1 MPFEGSLTSPAPQP
15 SPSPSPSSSSSVS
28 SSSSS
33 SPSPIKQPRRKRRR
47 LQGPDADPETALEG
61 VETEEEEP
69 ASSPDEELRAALIR
83 TEVDIPE
90 LIRSSRL
97 ATAIRQ
103 PRTQL
108 ATNLSPLYKLDDI
121 YQDITSKA
129 LVLGLGAVLKH
140 LGGRALRVA
149 TMCSGTESPL
159 LAMELV
165 QQNLRKHFDTTFN
178 FRHLFSAEIVPFK
191 QAYIERNFHPKVMF
205 RDVTELRD
213 RVAQTVYGS
222 LEKIPKNA
230 DLLIAGFACV
240 DFSNLNNNRKTL
252 DQNGE
257 SGGTFWGIIRY
268 ARAYRPRMVIL
279 ENVRSAPWDA
289 IKEHWNEINYYSVY
303 LGVDTKSYYL
313 PQTRE
318 RGYLFCVDRELMKKG
333 NFSEGHMLRWS
344 AVFEGF
350 QRPASSPAGM
360 FLIDAD
366 DRRLGQIEQDVIGKT
381 SCNPREWSRYQIRH
395 QSYRNDQKLGD
406 ERPVSKSKDQG
417 ICQMPDFYWHG
428 WARSL
433 PERVWETL
441 DINYLRKL
449 AELEGYDM
457 NYKERYLELS
467 QGVDRDG
474 DCRAFGIVGCI
485 TPSGIPYVTTR
496 GGPICGLEALAL
508 QGLPLDRLSLS
519 RESKR
524 DLHGLAGNAM
534 SSTVVG
540 CAILAALIV
549 GHGVLKKGEAV
560 PTPEHTIHRD
570 KDLSPR
576 AEYSQVPCF
585 VPVNPDGKMVS
596 PSLLAQSAT
605 SARYCMCERQ
615 FATRQ
620 AILRCTLCG
629 HTSCADCA
637 GNPSHAYE
645 RCPGLERSSPL
656 DFAGRLMRTLPMRL
670 VVYGISVEAYSC
682 FEQENPSIASRDWG
696 EFMEAVL
703 KTVGD
708 ELRFSNSKRSELW
721 TVSYEGQHS
730 TLELLIGS
738 TGLEWLLFAMAPSS
752 EPSLSFL
759 REVLLHP
766 IARMTPKP
774 GTLLEG
780 DWEICSPISSV
791 PSTEARCGLKKDEF
805 ANSVVWNVKNLDVD
819 IRGLYKLL
827 PDCGTANG
835 CLHKREASGSMPAV
849 YLFLDPTKLGIARH
863 DTFVFSLEHRRNAG
877 YSKRH
882 TLAEVSHKWRSR
894 DLQDDPQTANVFY
907 RRWYKAPAVAL
918 HIYAPDA
925 PIDCYHLKPWTV
937 ISVENAGCIDA
948 NITLVSVTAPAAALE
963 SLWSKGPW
971 EVADPM
977 SSPSLMR
984 EFSWLLQKVSGISIF
999 QTWNAVVHENQH
1011 KGGPEPCPSC
1021 VPPKPQMIWG
1031 RDGAGKVKAYEDF
1044 HGAAVYERRMKLR
1057 PPAFLIF
1064 HCVDDENV
1072 GHFHITLNVQTLLHQ
1087 AYVRLLGHN
1096 VVEDVSFHWRLV
1108 PNYLDARE
1116 FAFPKFVL
1124 ANNRADAETSQ
1135 PPEFR
1140 FSLRP
1145 EQLRSLGW
1153 MIKQEGENVEP
1164 FIEQEI
1170 EESFIPSLM
1179 WRAEGR
1185 VTTPK
1190 VVRGGVL
1197 ADEVGYGKTAIIL
1210 GLIDA
1215 QHNGSPP
1222 HMSETVPEHIPT
1234 TATLIV
1240 APQLMLQ
1247 QWKSEIHKFLGNRY
1261 RVLVIHSSLA
1271 LSKQTVGD
1279 FQQADIILV
1288 SWSILNSSLYFRRLQ
1303 RFTGVP
1309 KIPNGPGRRFD
1320 DWFQGAR
1327 DALKGQVKI
1336 LTDHG
1341 TAALL
1346 DSIRLRW
1353 KRMEESEERYTY
1365 IPSQRLRGQRYADA
1379 NRDKNT
1385 EEESD
1390 YADISSADD
1399 SSDASDDENPD
1410 KLRANID
1417 RCIRLRSRTH
1427 VHSDNHIDE
1436 DAESSTES
1444 ADDIAKDFL
1453 SKENDLAPDLLKI
1466 PLFHAFAF
1474 DRLVIDEF
1482 TYVNTSQLVSLQT
1495 IQARSKWAL
1504 SGTPPLNDAPDVNT
1518 TASLLGVHL
1527 GADDD
1532 DERSEN
1538 TRVKTIRKQR
1548 SDAEA
1553 FESFRTPRT
1562 EAWHRSRH
1570 ELAQRFLD
1578 RFMRKNIAEI
1588 DEIPFVEHI
1597 VLAPQSLAE
1606 RTVYLELYS
1615 QIMAC
1620 SGQLRKT
1627 GRAAY
1632 GSDQAWRVDEMINS
1646 SETPEEALL
1655 KQCTSLAFQSQSDD
1669 ELVEGVTC
1677 ERLIQTRESHLHDLQ
1692 KELRDIVQ
1700 KMRPLLTVFK
1710 PKPKPV
1716 PELTALIL
1724 DRDFGD
1730 VRVANEAYSLIQSA
1744 IVSAPSPEKHDN
1756 SVASPDSVATESQAD
1771 FLESE
1776 PPMENETDGCP
1787 EPPASQ
1793 IPTTNEDKKLGDTM
1807 ETIRNLVV
1815 EWVLQKRALRFL
1827 YIARMIQDGRE
1838 DLHCRGCET
1847 QPQSVAQLDILG
1859 SCGHLLCPHCM
1870 AMVAREEECA
1880 VKGCRGSGRRHNVVK
1895 ALSLREIAMNQS
1907 PLSSS
1912 SKLDRLVQIVQSI
1925 PAREYTLLFIQFS
1938 ELMDVA
1944 SRTLDSAGIPHFVI
1958 YPTDRVSTK
1967 KVQQLQKFGSG
1978 DERVLILSLD
1988 NEMAAGLNLQCA
2000 NHVVFLSPMLA
2011 QTQYDY
2017 DSAMTQ
2023 AIGRSRRYGQS
2034 KTVHIY
2040 HLLAKG
2046 TVDVS
2051 IFQRRREKVLLDK
2064 DGEAVLVSQEEAMGC
2079 EAMRCEGPSLEADDL
2094 I

>member
-1 MPFEGSLTSPAPQP
+1 MPFEGSLTSAPQ
-15 SPSPSPSSSSSVS
+15 PSSSSS
-28 SSSSS
+28 
-33 SPSPIKQPRRKRRR
+33 PTKQPSRKKRR
-47 LQGPDADPETALEG
+47 LQAPDADPETTHEG
-61 VETEEEEP
+61 VERDEEEL
-69 ASSPDEELRAALIR
+69 ASSPDKATRAALFR
-83 TEVDIPE
+83 TEVEVPE
-90 LIRSSRL
+90 LIRSVMP
-97 ATAIRQ
+97 AIVIRQ

-108 ATNLSPLYKLDDI
+108 ATHLPPLYKLDDI
-121 YQDITSKA
+121 YKDITA
-129 LVLGLGAVLKH
+129 NALGLGLEAVLRH

-159 LAMELV
+159 LALELV
-165 QQNLRKHFDTTFN
+165 QQNLRQHFDKTFN

-191 QAYIERNFHPKVMF
+191 QAYIERNFHPRVIF

-240 DFSNLNNNRKTL
+240 DFSNLNKNRKTL

-268 ARAYRPRMVIL
+268 ARVYRPRMVIL
-279 ENVRSAPWDA
+279 ENVRSAPWDD
-289 IKEHWNEINYYSVY
+289 IKNHWDEINYFSIY

-318 RGYLFCVDRELMKKG
+318 RGYLFCVDRELMEKNNLSRG
-333 NFSEGHMLRWS
+333 QILRWT

-350 QRPASSPAGM
+350 RRPASSPAGM

-366 DRRLGQIEQDVIGKT
+366 DSRLDQIEQDVIGKT

-395 QSYRNDQKLGD
+395 QTYRADQKLGD

-417 ICQMPDFYWHG
+417 VCQMPDFYWHG

-433 PERVWETL
+433 PERVWDTL

-508 QGLPLDRLSLS
+508 QGLPLDRLLLS

-524 DLHGLAGNAM
+524 DLHDLAGNAM

-549 GHGVLKKGEAV
+549 GYGVLKKGEA
-560 PTPEHTIHRD
+560 TSTSKHTTHRD
-570 KDLSPR
+570 KVLSPR
-576 AEYSQVPCF
+576 AEYSMVRCF
-585 VPVNPDGKMVS
+585 VPFNSDRRMVS
-596 PSLLAQSAT
+596 SYLLAQSAK

-620 AILRCTLCG
+620 AILRCTLCR
-629 HTSCADCA
+629 HTACVDCA

-645 RCPGLERSSPL
+645 HWSDLERSSPL
-656 DFAGRLMRTLPMRL
+656 DFASRIKRSLPMRL
-670 VVYGISVEAYSC
+670 VVYGISNESYSSIK
-682 FEQENPSIASRDWG
+682 QETSVKDRDWI
-696 EFMEAVL
+696 EFMEVVL
-703 KTVGD
+703 RTVGD
-708 ELRFSNSKRSELW
+708 ELRFSESRRSEIW
-721 TVSYEGQHS
+721 TVSYEGAHS
-730 TLELLIGS
+730 TLKLLINS
-738 TGLEWLLFAMAPSS
+738 TGFQWLLFAKPPSL

-774 GTLLEG
+774 GALLEG
-780 DWEICSPISSV
+780 DWEICSPIM
-791 PSTEARCGLKKDEF
+791 PSTEARCGLKKSEF
-805 ANSVVWNVKNLDVD
+805 ANSVVWSYIDVVTLDRDVQNLDVD
-819 IRGLYKLL
+819 IRGLYQLL

-835 CLHKREASGSMPAV
+835 CLHKREALSGKPAV
-849 YLFLDPTKLGIARH
+849 YLFLDPTKLGLARH
-863 DTFVFSLEHRRNAG
+863 DAFVFSLEHP
-877 YSKRH
+877 
-882 TLAEVSHKWRSR
+882 E
-894 DLQDDPQTANVFY
+894 DDPQTASVFY
-907 RRWYKAPAVAL
+907 RKWHKAPSVSL
-918 HIYAPDA
+918 DIYAPDA

-937 ISVENAGCIDA
+937 ISIENTGCIDA
-948 NITLVSVTAPAAALE
+948 NITLVSVTAPAAVLE

-971 EVADPM
+971 KVADPV

-984 EFSWLLQKVSGISIF
+984 EFSWLLQRVSGVSVF
-999 QTWNAVVHENQH
+999 QDWNAVVHKNRH
-1011 KGGPEPCPSC
+1011 TGGPEPCSSC
-1021 VPPKPQMIWG
+1021 VPQKPRMIWG
-1031 RDGAGKVKAYEDF
+1031 RDGGGKVRAYEDF
-1044 HGAAVYERRMKLR
+1044 HGAAVYERRVKLR

-1064 HCVDDENV
+1064 HCVDSGNV
-1072 GHFHITLNVQTLLHQ
+1072 GHLHITLNVQTLLHQ

-1096 VVEDVSFHWRLV
+1096 VVENVSFHWRLV
-1108 PNYLDARE
+1108 PNSLDARE

-1124 ANNRADAETSQ
+1124 ASNRADAETSQ

-1140 FSLRP
+1140 FTLRR
-1145 EQLRSLGW
+1145 EQLRSLRW
-1153 MIKQEGENVEP
+1153 MIDQEDEYAEP
-1164 FIEQEI
+1164 FIEEEI

-1215 QHNGSPP
+1215 QHNHSPP
-1222 HMSETVPEHIPT
+1222 HMREAVQGHIPT
-1234 TATLIV
+1234 NATLIV

-1247 QWKSEIHKFLGNRY
+1247 QWKSEIDKFLGSKY
-1261 RVLVIHSSLA
+1261 SVLIIQSSLTLA
-1271 LSKQTVGD
+1271 KQTVRD

-1288 SWSILNSSLYFRRLQ
+1288 PWSVLNSSLYFRRLR

-1327 DALKGQVKI
+1327 DALKKQVKI
-1336 LTDHG
+1336 LTDDG
-1341 TAALL
+1341 IAALL

-1365 IPSQRLRGQRYADA
+1365 IPSQRLRGQRYAEA
-1379 NRDKNT
+1379 NKDKDT

-1390 YADISSADD
+1390 YANISSADE
-1399 SSDASDDENPD
+1399 SSDTSDDEDPD
-1410 KLRANID
+1410 KLRVNID
-1417 RCIRLRSRTH
+1417 RYIKLRSRTH
-1427 VHSDNHIDE
+1427 VHSEDHTDE
-1436 DAESSTES
+1436 DAELSTES
-1444 ADDIAKDFL
+1444 ADDIAREFL
-1453 SKENDLAPDLLKI
+1453 SNENDLTSDSLKI

-1482 TYVNTSQLVSLQT
+1482 TYVNTSQHISLQT
-1495 IQARSKWAL
+1495 IQARSTWAL
-1504 SGTPPLNDAPDVNT
+1504 SGTPPLNDVPDVNT

-1527 GADDD
+1527 VIDDD

-1538 TRVKTIRKQR
+1538 ARVKTIRKQR

-1553 FESFRTPRT
+1553 FEAFRAPRS

-1588 DEIPFVEHI
+1588 DEIPSVEHI
-1597 VLAPQSLAE
+1597 ILIPQSLAE
-1606 RTVYLELYS
+1606 RITYLELYR

-1620 SGQLRKT
+1620 SGQLRTT
-1627 GRAAY
+1627 GRTAY

-1655 KQCTSLAFQSQSDD
+1655 KQCTSLASQSQSNDGP
-1669 ELVEGVTC
+1669 VEGITS
-1677 ERLIQTRESHLHDLQ
+1677 ERLIKIRESQLHDL
-1692 KELRDIVQ
+1692 KKGLCEIVQ
-1700 KMRPLLTVFK
+1700 ETSPLLTVFK
-1710 PKPKPV
+1710 PNPEPTS
-1716 PELTALIL
+1716 ELTALIL
-1724 DRDFGD
+1724 DYDFGD
-1730 VRVANEAYSLIQSA
+1730 ARVANSAYSLIQDV
-1744 IVSAPSPEKHDN
+1744 IRSAPVPEKHGNFEPSQDC
-1756 SVASPDSVATESQAD
+1756 VAPESQAGP
-1771 FLESE
+1771 LESE
-1776 PPMENETDGCP
+1776 LSTDNETD
-1787 EPPASQ
+1787 ERSPASQ
-1793 IPTTNEDKKLGDTM
+1793 TPTVDEGKNMRDAM
-1807 ETIRNLVV
+1807 ESIRNLIV
-1815 EWVLQKRALRFL
+1815 EWVLQERALRFL
-1827 YIARMIQDGRE
+1827 YTARMIQDGRE
-1838 DLHCRGCET
+1838 TLHCRSCGS
-1847 QPQSVAQLDILG
+1847 QPQFVAQLDILG
-1859 SCGHLLCPHCM
+1859 SCGHLLCPQCM
-1870 AMVAREEECA
+1870 AMVGREEECA
-1880 VKGCRGSGRRHNVVK
+1880 VQGCRGSGRRHNVVK
-1895 ALSLREIAMNQS
+1895 ALSLRELTLNQS
-1907 PLSSS
+1907 PQSTS
-1912 SKLDRLVQIVQSI
+1912 SKLDRLVQLIQSI
-1925 PAREYTLLFIQFS
+1925 PAREYTLLFIQYS
-1938 ELMDVA
+1938 ELMDVT

-1978 DERVLILSLD
+1978 DEKVLILSLD

-2023 AIGRSRRYGQS
+2023 AIGRSRRYGQR
-2034 KTVHIY
+2034 KIVHIY

-2051 IFQRRREKVLLDK
+2051 IFQRRREKILLDK
-2064 DGEAVLVSQEEAMGC
+2064 DGEAVLVSQDEATGC
-2079 EAMRCEGPSLEADDL
+2079 EVMRCEGPSLEIDNL
-2094 I
+2094 IW

>member
-1 MPFEGSLTSPAPQP
+1 
-15 SPSPSPSSSSSVS
+15 
-28 SSSSS
+28 
-33 SPSPIKQPRRKRRR
+33 
-47 LQGPDADPETALEG
+47 
-61 VETEEEEP
+61 
-69 ASSPDEELRAALIR
+69 
-83 TEVDIPE
+83 
-90 LIRSSRL
+90 
-97 ATAIRQ
+97 
-103 PRTQL
+103 
-108 ATNLSPLYKLDDI
+108 
-121 YQDITSKA
+121 
-129 LVLGLGAVLKH
+129 
-140 LGGRALRVA
+140 
-149 TMCSGTESPL
+149 
-159 LAMELV
+159 
-165 QQNLRKHFDTTFN
+165 
-178 FRHLFSAEIVPFK
+178 
-191 QAYIERNFHPKVMF
+191 
-205 RDVTELRD
+205 
-213 RVAQTVYGS
+213 
-222 LEKIPKNA
+222 
-230 DLLIAGFACV
+230 
-240 DFSNLNNNRKTL
+240 
-252 DQNGE
+252 
-257 SGGTFWGIIRY
+257 
-268 ARAYRPRMVIL
+268 
-279 ENVRSAPWDA
+279 
-289 IKEHWNEINYYSVY
+289 
-303 LGVDTKSYYL
+303 
-313 PQTRE
+313 
-318 RGYLFCVDRELMKKG
+318 
-333 NFSEGHMLRWS
+333 
-344 AVFEGF
+344 
-350 QRPASSPAGM
+350 
-360 FLIDAD
+360 
-366 DRRLGQIEQDVIGKT
+366 
-381 SCNPREWSRYQIRH
+381 
-395 QSYRNDQKLGD
+395 
-406 ERPVSKSKDQG
+406 
-417 ICQMPDFYWHG
+417 
-428 WARSL
+428 
-433 PERVWETL
+433 
-441 DINYLRKL
+441 
-449 AELEGYDM
+449 
-457 NYKERYLELS
+457 
-467 QGVDRDG
+467 
-474 DCRAFGIVGCI
+474 
-485 TPSGIPYVTTR
+485 
-496 GGPICGLEALAL
+496 
-508 QGLPLDRLSLS
+508 
-519 RESKR
+519 
-524 DLHGLAGNAM
+524 
-534 SSTVVG
+534 
-540 CAILAALIV
+540 
-549 GHGVLKKGEAV
+549 
-560 PTPEHTIHRD
+560 
-570 KDLSPR
+570 
-576 AEYSQVPCF
+576 
-585 VPVNPDGKMVS
+585 
-596 PSLLAQSAT
+596 
-605 SARYCMCERQ
+605 
-615 FATRQ
+615 
-620 AILRCTLCG
+620 
-629 HTSCADCA
+629 
-637 GNPSHAYE
+637 
-645 RCPGLERSSPL
+645 
-656 DFAGRLMRTLPMRL
+656 MRL
-670 VVYGISVEAYSC
+670 VVYGISVGAYSS
-682 FEQENPSIASRDWG
+682 FEQANPPIASKDWA

-703 KTVGD
+703 QTVGD
-708 ELRFSNSKRSELW
+708 ELRFSDSKRSELW

-730 TLELLIGS
+730 TLKLLIDS
-738 TGLEWLLFAMAPSS
+738 TGFQWLLFAKAPSS

-766 IARMTPKP
+766 IARMNPKP

-780 DWEICSPISSV
+780 DWEICSPISSSIEFDFYGFGDRV
-791 PSTEARCGLKKDEF
+791 SSTEARCGLKKDEF
-805 ANSVVWNVKNLDVD
+805 ANSIVWSYIDVVTLDEDIKNLDVD

-894 DLQDDPQTANVFY
+894 NLQDDPQTANVFY
-907 RRWYKAPAVAL
+907 RKWCKAPSVAL
-918 HIYAPDA
+918 GIYAPDA
-925 PIDCYHLKPWTV
+925 PIDCYHLKSSTV
-937 ISVENAGCIDA
+937 IAIENAGCIDA

-984 EFSWLLQKVSGISIF
+984 EFSWLLQKVSGISVF
-999 QTWNAVVHENQH
+999 QNWNAVVHKNQH
-1011 KGGPEPCPSC
+1011 KEGPEPCSSC

-1031 RDGAGKVKAYEDF
+1031 RDGAGKAKAYEDF

-1064 HCVDDENV
+1064 HCVDDGNV

-1087 AYVRLLGHN
+1087 AYVRLLGRN

-1108 PNYLDARE
+1108 PNYLDTRD
-1116 FAFPKFVL
+1116 FVFPKFVL

-1135 PPEFR
+1135 PLEFR

-1153 MIKQEGENVEP
+1153 MIKQEDENAEP

-1185 VTTPK
+1185 VTTSK

-1215 QHNGSPP
+1215 QHNRSPP
-1222 HMSETVPEHIPT
+1222 HMQEAIQGHIST
-1234 TATLIV
+1234 KATLIV

-1271 LSKQTVGD
+1271 LSKQTVRD

-1288 SWSILNSSLYFRRLQ
+1288 SWSILNSSLYFRKLQ

-1320 DWFQGAR
+1320 DWFQRAR
-1327 DALKGQVKI
+1327 DALKKQVKI
-1336 LTDHG
+1336 LTNDG
-1341 TAALL
+1341 TTALL

-1379 NRDKNT
+1379 NEDKDT
-1385 EEESD
+1385 AEESN
-1390 YADISSADD
+1390 YADISSADE

-1417 RCIRLRSRTH
+1417 RYIRLRSRTH
-1427 VHSDNHIDE
+1427 VHSEDHVGE
-1436 DAESSTES
+1436 DADLSTES

-1453 SKENDLAPDLLKI
+1453 SKENDLASESLKI

-1482 TYVNTSQLVSLQT
+1482 TYVNTSQLISLQT
-1495 IQARSKWAL
+1495 IQARSRWAL

-1527 GADDD
+1527 GVDDD

-1606 RTVYLELYS
+1606 RTVYLELYR

-1620 SGQLRKT
+1620 SGRLRKT

-1655 KQCTSLAFQSQSDD
+1655 KQCTSLAFQSQSNDG
-1669 ELVEGVTC
+1669 LVEGDTC
-1677 ERLIQTRESHLHDLQ
+1677 ERLIQIRESQLHDL
-1692 KELRDIVQ
+1692 KKKLCEVVQ
-1700 KMRPLLTVFK
+1700 KTRALLTVFK
-1710 PKPKPV
+1710 PKPEPISDI
-1716 PELTALIL
+1716 TALIL

-1730 VRVANEAYSLIQSA
+1730 VRVAKRAYSLIESA
-1744 IVSAPSPEKHDN
+1744 IMSAPSPKKHDN
-1756 SVASPDSVATESQAD
+1756 SEPSQDSIATEPQAGP
-1771 FLESE
+1771 L
-1776 PPMENETDGCP
+1776 ENEAPVDNGAEEDR

-1793 IPTTNEDKKLGDTM
+1793 TPTAGEDKKMRDTM
-1807 ETIRNLVV
+1807 ETIRNLMV

-1827 YIARMIQDGRE
+1827 HTARLIQDGRE
-1838 DLHCRGCET
+1838 DLQCRGCGT
-1847 QPQSVAQLDILG
+1847 QPQFVAQLDILG
-1859 SCGHLLCPHCM
+1859 SCGHLLCPQCM

-1880 VKGCRGSGRRHNVVK
+1880 VTGCRGSGRRHNIVK
-1895 ALSLREIAMNQS
+1895 ALSLKEIAMNKHPQS
-1907 PLSSS
+1907 NS
-1912 SKLDRLVQIVQSI
+1912 SKLCRLVQTIQGI

-1944 SRTLDSAGIPHFVI
+1944 SRTLDSARIPHFVI
-1958 YPTDRVSTK
+1958 YPTDRVSTR

-1988 NEMAAGLNLQCA
+1988 NEMAAGL
-2000 NHVVFLSPMLA
+2000 
-2011 QTQYDY
+2011 
-2017 DSAMTQ
+2017 
-2023 AIGRSRRYGQS
+2023 
-2034 KTVHIY
+2034 
-2040 HLLAKG
+2040 
-2046 TVDVS
+2046 
-2051 IFQRRREKVLLDK
+2051 
-2064 DGEAVLVSQEEAMGC
+2064 
-2079 EAMRCEGPSLEADDL
+2079 
-2094 I
+2094 